1 MRSFIL
7 YPQNR
12 SFIEGKTPYSPKAPD
27 IVDYVMSFKFV
38 VTFIGMIVVFF
49 LLTNPMLAYM
59 YEHFEIEGKGVVT
72 QGIVS
77 SVRRSS
83 GLRSRS
89 SWLCYD
95 FYVNNSHYDD
105 CTLVKYAVAP
115 LYPVDTVIDILYV
128 PDNPNISRFVQGE
141 SQALESVLLICIF
154 VFSFFVMSL
163 GIIYTY
169 SFIKRTNRFN
179 NKGVIL
185 KARLDTFK
193 SQKVF
198 TAYVIEITVTFRLP
212 NTTTLVSGKK
222 QYTCNHIKEKPI
234 PPSEAVAYILF
245 VNKKMW
251 EIL

>member
-12 SFIEGKTPYSPKAPD
+12 SFIEGKTSYSPKAPA
-27 IVDYVMSFKFV
+27 IVETVMSFKFL
-38 VTFIGMIVVFF
+38 IGFF
-49 LLTNPMLAYM
+49 ALLVLIFLGANSLFNNL
-59 YEHFEIEGKGVVT
+59 YEHFEIEANGVTT

-77 SVRRSS
+77 SVRKSG
-83 GLRSRS
+83 GLRSNNF
-89 SWLCYD
+89 WLCYD

-105 CTLVKYAVAP
+105 CTLIGYNLAP
-115 LYPVDTVIDILYV
+115 LYPVDTVIDILYI
-128 PDNPNISRFVQGE
+128 PNNPNISRFVQGD
-141 SQALESVLLICIF
+141 SQASVSALMIAILT
-154 VFSFFVMSL
+154 FSFIFMIL
-163 GIIYTY
+163 AIIYTFI
-169 SFIKRTNRFN
+169 FIKRTSRFN
-179 NKGVIL
+179 KKGVIL
-185 KARLDTFK
+185 KGRLDTFK

-198 TAYVIEITVTFRLP
+198 TAYVIEMTVTFRLP